1 MELAMNAPVT
11 NSLYEKAKNIIPG
24 EVQLFS
30 KKPELFAPGSWPA
43 YYSKAIGCE
52 VWDLDN
58 NHYYDFSTNGIGA
71 CILGFNH
78 PNISEAAKKAI
89 DNGCMSSL
97 NPPEEI
103 ALAERLCELH
113 PWASKVRFTRCG
125 GESMAVAV
133 RIARAATGRS
143 MIAVCGYHGWHDWY
157 LAANLGNDSS
167 LDGHL
172 LPGLAPLGV
181 PRELLGTTKTFAFN
195 DTEALKVILEQ
206 HGSKLA
212 AIVMEPCRHHFP
224 NSEFINIV
232 REGASKTGAALI
244 FDEITIGFRL
254 HYGGAHLKMG
264 VHPDI
269 AVFAKALGNGHP
281 IGAVIGVPAFMDAA
295 KYSFISSTYWTERVG
310 PAAALAVLDEMSR
323 TNVPEYIAG
332 IGQAVK
338 DTWRKMAE
346 KHKVQVNIDDGF
358 PCLSQFAFAHKQSQE
373 LKTLF
378 TQFMIEEGFLAGTG
392 FYPTMAHNA
401 EILSKYG
408 LALDRVF
415 SKLSKIIE
423 TDSIAKSMSGAPA
436 QKTFARLLK

>member
-1 MELAMNAPVT
+1 MISPVT
-11 NSLYEKAKNIIPG
+11 SSLYEKAKKIIPG

-30 KKPELFAPGSWPA
+30 KKPELFAPGLWPA
-43 YYSKAIGCE
+43 YYSRALGCE

-71 CILGFNH
+71 CLLGFNH
-78 PNISEAAKKAI
+78 PKISEAAKKAI

-103 ALAERLCELH
+103 ALAEKLCELH
-113 PWASKVRFTRCG
+113 PWASKARFTRCG

-157 LAANLGNDSS
+157 LSANLGNDSS

-172 LPGLAPLGV
+172 LPGLDPLGV

-195 DTEALKVILEQ
+195 DTESLRKILEQ

-212 AIVMEPCRHHFP
+212 AIVMEPCRHHVP
-224 NSEFINIV
+224 NADFISMA

-244 FDEITIGFRL
+244 LDEISIGWRL
-254 HYGGAHLKMG
+254 RYGGAHMKIG
-264 VHPDI
+264 VNPDI

-281 IGAVIGVPAFMDAA
+281 IGAIIGVPAFMDAA

-310 PAAALAVLDEMSR
+310 PAAALAVLDEMSK

-338 DTWRKMAE
+338 KVWRDTAA
-346 KHKVQVNIDDGF
+346 KHGLRVNVDDGF
-358 PCLSQFAFAHKQSQE
+358 PCFSQFSFEHKQSQE
-373 LKTLF
+373 IKTLF
-378 TQFMIEEGFLAGTG
+378 TQFMLQEGFLAGVG
-392 FYPTMAHNA
+392 FYPSMAHSMNIV
-401 EILSKYG
+401 EKYG
-408 LALDRVF
+408 VATDKVF
-415 SKLSKIIE
+415 GKLSKIIE
-423 TDSIAKSMSGAPA
+423 TDSISKSMTGPPA

>member
-1 MELAMNAPVT
+1 MHASVT
-11 NSLYEKAKNIIPG
+11 NSLYEKAKRIIPG

-43 YYSKAIGCE
+43 YYSRASGCE

-71 CILGFNH
+71 CILGFNN
-78 PNISEAAKKAI
+78 PKISEAAKKAI
-89 DNGCMSSL
+89 DSGCMSSL

-113 PWASKVRFTRCG
+113 TWASKARFTRCG

-172 LPGLAPLGV
+172 LPGLDPLGV

-195 DTEALKVILEQ
+195 DTEALKAILEQ
-206 HGSKLA
+206 YGNKLA

-224 NSEFINIV
+224 NSDFINLV

-244 FDEITIGFRL
+244 FDEITVGFRL
-254 HYGGAHLKMG
+254 NYGGAHLKMD
-264 VHPDI
+264 VNPDI

-281 IGAVIGVPAFMDAA
+281 IGAIIGIPVFMDAA

-310 PAAALAVLDEMSR
+310 PAAALAVLEEMSR
-323 TNVPEYIAG
+323 TNVSGYIAG

-338 DTWRKMAE
+338 DTWKEMAR
-346 KHKVQVNIDDGF
+346 KHKVSVNIDDGF
-358 PCLSQFAFAHKQSQE
+358 PCLSQFAFSHKQSQE

-378 TQFMIEEGFLAGTG
+378 TQFMLEEGFLAGAG
-392 FYPTMAHNA
+392 FYPTMAHNMD
-401 EILSKYG
+401 IVKKYG
-408 LALDRVF
+408 LALDGVF

-423 TDSIAKSMSGAPA
+423 TDSIGKSMSGPVA